1 MDTILV
7 IAATIMIFLG
17 FWELRS
23 FVKDVLHRSAVAG
36 ELVDVLASDHRIN
49 AALGWPVTRSGA
61 ATGSVH
67 PTSDGLRALLAIPIA
82 GSIARG
88 TLYVNALRSTDW
100 QFESVTLH
108 LHPRRIEL
116 ALHAKEMM

>member
-7 IAATIMIFLG
+7 IAATIMVFLA

-23 FVKDVLHRSAVAG
+23 FVKDGMDRSAVAG
-36 ELVDVLASDHRIN
+36 ELVDVLSADHRIN
-49 AALGWPVTRSGA
+49 DALGWPVTRAGA

-82 GSIARG
+82 GSVARG

-100 QFESVTLH
+100 QFASVTLH
-108 LHPRRIEL
+108 LQPRRIEL
-116 ALHAKEMM
+116 ALQAKEAA

>member
-7 IAATIMIFLG
+7 IAATIMVFLG

-23 FVKDVLHRSAVAG
+23 FVKDAMHRSVVAG
-36 ELVDVLASDHRIN
+36 ELVEVLTSDDRIGD
-49 AALGWPVTRSGA
+49 ALGWPVTRSGA

-67 PTSDGLRALLAIPIA
+67 RTSDGLRALLAIPIA

-88 TLYVNALRSTDW
+88 TLYVNALRSASW
-100 QFESVTLH
+100 QFASVTLH
-108 LHPRRIEL
+108 LDPRRIEL
-116 ALHAKEMM
+116 ASHAKEMM